1 MDKQEINTSDE
12 YTIDLLQ
19 ILKAIW
25 KHAWMVA
32 AAGIIG
38 AVVGFCI
45 SNFTIAPT
53 YSANVKLYVNNSSF
67 SLGSASVS
75 ISPSQLSAA
84 QSLVKTYG
92 EILGSRSTLER
103 IIDKAGLDCSWRTLS
118 GMIQYGQLN
127 GTEIMRVTVTCGD
140 PYKASNIANTIAE
153 VLPVRISEIIDGAS
167 MEVVDSAVPELNK
180 IAPSITRYTMMGFLL
195 GIMLIVGIIVIFVLL
210 DDTVHDEEY
219 IIKTYRYP
227 ILGRVPDISENG
239 NKYYGYYG
247 HKNQNAKQ

>member
-227 ILGRVPDISENG
+227 ILGRVPDISENS

-247 HKNQNAKQ
+247 QKNQNAKQ

>member
-1 MDKQEINTSDE
+1 MDKQQINTSDE

-25 KHAWMVA
+25 KHAWIVVI
-32 AAGIIG
+32 AGIIG

-45 SNFTIAPT
+45 PNFTIAPT

-67 SLGSASVS
+67 SLGSTSIS

-84 QSLVKTYG
+84 QSLAKTYG
-92 EILGSRSTLER
+92 EILNSRSTLER
-103 IIDKAGLDCSWRTLS
+103 IIEKAGLDCSWRTLS

-140 PYKASNIANTIAE
+140 PYEASNIANTIAE

-167 MEVVDSAVPELNK
+167 MEIVDSAVPELNK
-180 IAPSITRYTMMGFLL
+180 IGPNITRYTMTGFLL
-195 GIMLIVGIIVIFVLL
+195 GIMLIVGIIVILVLL

-219 IIKTYRYP
+219 IIKTYHYP
-227 ILGRVPDISENG
+227 ILGRVPDISENR